1 VAFSD
6 DLNAKLEHYGAL
18 SIKYQR
24 FREKVQL
31 IPLAPDQNAIRTLTE
46 LQEQTEEYKQW
57 LSSVENMIASLDQQS
72 AQDPTLSE
80 QI

>member
-1 VAFSD
+1 M
-6 DLNAKLEHYGAL
+6 
-18 SIKYQR
+18 
-24 FREKVQL
+24 QL

-80 QI
+80 QIQS